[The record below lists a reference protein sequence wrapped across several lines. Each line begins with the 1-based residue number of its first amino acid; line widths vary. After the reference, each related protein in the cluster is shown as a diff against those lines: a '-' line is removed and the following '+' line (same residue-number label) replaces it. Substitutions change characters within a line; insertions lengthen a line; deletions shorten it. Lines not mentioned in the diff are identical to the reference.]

1 MIAGADDGATA
12 AAQACVVPGL
22 PRPLRWLV
30 RAPSFEVTGAGALRL
45 EAGPRSDWFID
56 PGRDAAVRNAPALV
70 MPAKSPWQLSAV
82 VSADHRATFDAG
94 VLFVHV
100 DAVTW
105 AKLCLELSPQ
115 GEVMVVSV
123 VTRGTSDDCNSV
135 PVEGHSLHLR
145 VSALERAF
153 AFHWSPDGRAW
164 HLVRYFSL
172 GDAQRVP
179 PRWASWP
186 SRRRVRAARRSSR
199 TSRSGRSSWPNCAL
213 ETSCRSK

>member
-1 MIAGADDGATA
+1 VIAGADEGATA

-30 RAPSFEVTGAGALRL
+30 RAPRFEVTGAGALRV

-70 MPAKSPWQLSAV
+70 MPARSPWQLSAL

-94 VLFVHV
+94 VLFVHI
-100 DAVTW
+100 DDVTW
-105 AKLCLELSPQ
+105 AKLCLELSPG

-123 VTRGTSDDCNSV
+123 VTRGTSDDCNAL
-135 PVEGHSLHLR
+135 PVAGHSLHLR

-172 GDAQRVP
+172 GDAATGAALGFMAQSPTGEGCIAEFTDISFRP
-179 PRWASWP
+179 ELLADL
-186 SRRRVRAARRSSR
+186 RA
-199 TSRSGRSSWPNCAL
+199 GD
-213 ETSCRSK
+213 

>member
-1 MIAGADDGATA
+1 MMGAEADI
-12 AAQACVVPGL
+12 VVPGL
-22 PRPLRWLV
+22 PRPVRWLV
-30 RAPSFEVTGAGALRL
+30 PAPQAEVIGARALRM

-56 PGRDAAVRNAPALV
+56 PGSDAVVRNAPAVL
-70 MPAKSPWQLSAV
+70 MPAAGPWQFSAI
-82 VSADHRATFDAG
+82 VSTDHRATFDAG

-100 DAVTW
+100 DDVTW

-153 AFHWSPDGRAW
+153 AFHWSLDGRAW

-172 GDAQRVP
+172 GTGA
-179 PRWASWP
+179 P
-186 SRRRVRAARRSSR
+186 SRAGVGFIAQSPTGEGC
-199 TSRSGRSSWPNCAL
+199 TSEFADITFRPELLADLRSGV
-213 ETSCRSK
+213 

>member
-1 MIAGADDGATA
+1 MRYHEGDSVTDHEA
-12 AAQACVVPGL
+12 AAFPSLRIPGL

-30 RAPSFEVTGAGALRL
+30 PTPGVEVTMAGALRVQ
-45 EAGPRSDWFID
+45 AGPRSDWFID
-56 PGRDAAVRNAPALV
+56 PGSDAVVRNAPALV
-70 MPAKSPWQLSAV
+70 MRAPGPWQLSAV

-100 DAVTW
+100 DDDTW

-135 PVEGHSLHLR
+135 QVESHSLHLR

-153 AFHWSPDGRAW
+153 GFHWSPDGRAW

-172 GDAQRVP
+172 GDGAPSHAGVGFIAQSP
-179 PRWASWP
+179 TGEGCTAEFADISFQPNLLADL
-186 SRRRVRAARRSSR
+186 
-199 TSRSGRSSWPNCAL
+199 RSGA
-213 ETSCRSK
+213 

>member
-1 MIAGADDGATA
+1 VSDHQALEDAGLII
-12 AAQACVVPGL
+12 PGL
-22 PRPLRWLV
+22 PRTLRWL
-30 RAPSFEVTGAGALRL
+30 APASRVELTAARALRM
-45 EAGPRSDWFID
+45 EAGPHTDWFID
-56 PGRDAAVRNAPALV
+56 PGAHTLVHNAPALL
-70 MPAKSPWQLSAV
+70 MPAPGPWQFSAV

-94 VLFVHV
+94 VLFVHI
-100 DAVTW
+100 DDVTW

-172 GDAQRVP
+172 GDGA
-179 PRWASWP
+179 P
-186 SRRRVRAARRSSR
+186 SQAGVGFIVQSPTGEGCTAEFADITFRPELLADL
-199 TSRSGRSSWPNCAL
+199 RSGV
-213 ETSCRSK
+213 

>member
-1 MIAGADDGATA
+1 MSEDDAPANTDLS
-12 AAQACVVPGL
+12 VPGL

-30 RAPSFEVTGAGALRL
+30 PAPRIEVTGAGALRM

-56 PGRDAAVRNAPALV
+56 PGGDAVVRNAPALL
-70 MPAKSPWQLSAV
+70 MDASGPWQLSAV

-100 DAVTW
+100 DDVTW

-145 VSALERAF
+145 ISALERAF
-153 AFHWSPDGRAW
+153 AFHWSPDGQAW

-172 GDAQRVP
+172 GDGA
-179 PRWASWP
+179 P
-186 SRRRVRAARRSSR
+186 SAARVGFIAQSPTGEGCTAEFADVTFRSELLAELR
-199 TSRSGRSSWPNCAL
+199 AGD
-213 ETSCRSK
+213 

>member
-1 MIAGADDGATA
+1 VIAGADDGATA

-100 DAVTW
+100 DVETW

-115 GEVMVVSV
+115 GKVMVVSV
-123 VTRGTSDDCNSV
+123 VTRGTSDDCNSM

-145 VSALERAF
+145 VSALARAF

-164 HLVRYFSL
+164 HLLRYFSL
-172 GDAQRVP
+172 GDSAPSAAGVGFMAQSPTGEGCTAEFTDVTFRP
-179 PRWASWP
+179 QLLAEL
-186 SRRRVRAARRSSR
+186 RA
-199 TSRSGRSSWPNCAL
+199 GD
-213 ETSCRSK
+213 

>member
-1 MIAGADDGATA
+1 MPEDDATA
-12 AAQACVVPGL
+12 TRAQSVPGL

-30 RAPSFEVTGAGALRL
+30 PAPRVEVTAAGALRV

-56 PGRDAAVRNAPALV
+56 PGADAGVRNAPALV
-70 MPAKSPWQLSAV
+70 MPASGPWQLSAFV
-82 VSADHRATFDAG
+82 WADHRATFDAG

-100 DAVTW
+100 DDVTW

-123 VTRGTSDDCNSV
+123 VTRGTSDDCNSL
-135 PVEGHSLHLR
+135 PIDGHSLHLR

-153 AFHWSPDGRAW
+153 AFHWSPDGQAW

-172 GDAQRVP
+172 GDGAPSATEVGFMAQSPTGEGCTVEFTDVTFR
-179 PRWASWP
+179 SELLTEL
-186 SRRRVRAARRSSR
+186 RA
-199 TSRSGRSSWPNCAL
+199 GD
-213 ETSCRSK
+213 

>member
-1 MIAGADDGATA
+1 M
-12 AAQACVVPGL
+12 
-22 PRPLRWLV
+22 
-30 RAPSFEVTGAGALRL
+30 

-56 PGRDAAVRNAPALV
+56 PGSDAVLRNAPALV
-70 MPAKSPWQLSAV
+70 MPAAGPWQLSAIV
-82 VSADHRATFDAG
+82 TADHRATFDAG

-100 DAVTW
+100 DDVTW

-123 VTRGTSDDCNSV
+123 VTRGTSDDCDSV

-153 AFHWSPDGRAW
+153 AFHWSLDGRAW

-172 GDAQRVP
+172 GDSA
-179 PRWASWP
+179 P
-186 SRRRVRAARRSSR
+186 SRAGVGFIAQSPTGEGCTAEFADIIFRPELLADL
-199 TSRSGRSSWPNCAL
+199 RSGV
-213 ETSCRSK
+213 

>member
-1 MIAGADDGATA
+1 MTDREAVAIPSLRI
-12 AAQACVVPGL
+12 PGL
-22 PRPLRWLV
+22 PHPLRWLV
-30 RAPSFEVTGAGALRL
+30 PSTSVELTAARALRM
-45 EAGPRSDWFID
+45 EAGPRTDWFID
-56 PGRDAAVRNAPALV
+56 PGADIVVRNAPALL
-70 MPAKSPWQLSAV
+70 MPASGPWQLTAV

-100 DAVTW
+100 DDTTW

-135 PVEGHSLHLR
+135 PVEGPSLHLR

-153 AFHWSPDGRAW
+153 AFHWSPDGQAW

-172 GDAQRVP
+172 GDGA
-179 PRWASWP
+179 P
-186 SRRRVRAARRSSR
+186 SRAGVGFIAQSPTGEGCTAEFADITFRPELLADL
-199 TSRSGRSSWPNCAL
+199 RSGA
-213 ETSCRSK
+213 